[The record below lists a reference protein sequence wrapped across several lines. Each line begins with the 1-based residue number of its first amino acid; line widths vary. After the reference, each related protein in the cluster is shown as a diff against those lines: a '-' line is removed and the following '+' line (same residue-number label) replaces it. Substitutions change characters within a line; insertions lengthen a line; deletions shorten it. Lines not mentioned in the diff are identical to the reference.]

1 MGEKGKAKVRPRWER
16 VHAEQDPRRVE
27 TRPSFPSIQTLP
39 LVHFIPTI
47 QTVKGSHALRCSQA
61 TRSSQLGACSDA
73 NTRLPGRQ
81 WEAALFPRAKGPIRH
96 LPIGKV
102 GEWVGIAGKHSAMVV
117 VGGSLCWLVD
127 ARGDGCALLSLHL
140 SLLCACVRSPWDRE

>member
-1 MGEKGKAKVRPRWER
+1 M
-16 VHAEQDPRRVE
+16 
-27 TRPSFPSIQTLP
+27 P
-39 LVHFIPTI
+39 L
-47 QTVKGSHALRCSQA
+47 LCSQA
-61 TRSSQLGACSDA
+61 TRSSQLGAGSDA